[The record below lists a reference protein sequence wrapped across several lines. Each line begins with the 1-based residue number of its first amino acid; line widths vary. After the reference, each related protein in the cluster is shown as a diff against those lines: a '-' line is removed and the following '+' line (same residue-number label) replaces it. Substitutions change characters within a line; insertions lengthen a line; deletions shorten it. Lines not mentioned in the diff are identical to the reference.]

1 MASFLGKTI
10 SSGESTRI
18 RNAHINRATGVAPG
32 ATPTLAQVEAHY
44 WQTVDNQVVYAER
57 EAAQAALSAPSPIG
71 IKDK

>member
-18 RNAHINRATGVAPG
+18 RNAHKNRIIGVESG

-44 WQTVDNQVVYAER
+44 WQTADNQVVYTER
-57 EAAQAALSAPSPIG
+57 ETAQAALSDPSPIG